1 MNIKIKD
8 DHDFM
13 MTAMKAY
20 DNPSCISVDE
30 FNKDLYT
37 ITSIKKYIRKFNSGE
52 EVNIRKLINYFVIF
66 YNCFGNSATDL
77 IFYKLSDNEYVSV
90 IIPIIVYLGRESPV
104 NISMEELNSK
114 IIEQLINL

>member
-1 MNIKIKD
+1 MQTTINN

-13 MTAMKAY
+13 VLAMKSY

-52 EVNIRKLINYFVIF
+52 EINIRKLVNYFVVF

-77 IFYKLSDNEYVSV
+77 LIYKLSDVEYVSV
-90 IIPIIVYLGRESPV
+90 MAPIIAYLGRGV
-104 NISMEELNSK
+104 INISLEQINTKIVKELL
-114 IIEQLINL
+114 EL